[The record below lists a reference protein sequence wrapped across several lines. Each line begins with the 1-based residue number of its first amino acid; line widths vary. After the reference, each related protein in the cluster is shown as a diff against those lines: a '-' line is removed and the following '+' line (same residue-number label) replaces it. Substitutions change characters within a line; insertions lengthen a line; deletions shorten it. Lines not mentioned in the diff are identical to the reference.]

1 MRLEIQRE
9 PAGASSSEAGVVPST
24 LPDASP
30 VDEPLQQDEHAEE
43 GDAVASSISLSPGL
57 LLGFFTLVVGCVVLA
72 GSGVWLAGQVG
83 GVGPLAAAPT
93 LRRGPSMNSGRRSG
107 QAPVPAAAVVNGEPI
122 TVKQIDELI
131 AINIVMASLENGEPL
146 TLTPQQWQQ
155 ARSELL
161 NQAIRNTLILQAAR
175 GAGITVSQ
183 EQAQA
188 EWLAWLRKYDVTPDQ
203 LDAQLA
209 QAGASREVLQD
220 WLGNA
225 LAANLYLRQYVA
237 PGAEDEERQKAY
249 EQWIEQQLSTA
260 QIQRFAP

>member
-1 MRLEIQRE
+1 MWLEIQRE
-9 PAGASSSEAGVVPST
+9 HDAVTGPKSEVAAASTST
-24 LPDASP
+24 ETHPI
-30 VDEPLQQDEHAEE
+30 DERLEQEPFADEE
-43 GDAVASSISLSPGL
+43 GVAESTISLSPGL
-57 LLGFFTLVVGCVVLA
+57 LLGVLALVVGCGVLA
-72 GSGVWLAGQVG
+72 GAGVWLAGQVG

-93 LRRGPSMNSGRRSG
+93 
-107 QAPVPAAAVVNGEPI
+107 PVPAAAVVNGEPI
-122 TVKQIDELI
+122 TVKQIDDLI
-131 AINIVMASLENGEPL
+131 AVNIVMASLENGEPL

-161 NQAIRNTLILQAAR
+161 NQAIRNTLLLQAAR
-175 GAGITVSQ
+175 GAGITISP

-237 PGAEDEERQKAY
+237 PGVEDEERQKAY

-260 QIQRFAP
+260 QIQRFVP